1 MSFRNVRTIY
11 RKEIL
16 DTLRDRRT
24 LIAMIGVPIVLY
36 PAILLLAGQVFLVQQ
51 ERIEARAS
59 RVAVIGPGAQTAET
73 WLQDAENIEI
83 VDTENPDA
91 AFARGE
97 INAIVDVTED
107 AATALTENESVSV
120 RVAYNTTK
128 SASQQAARRV
138 QDRLEEVAEDTL
150 DARLSAQGLDR
161 AFVEP
166 VAVELDDV
174 APPEQRAGSAL
185 GRVIPLLMVLMLGV
199 GAFYPAVD
207 LTAGE
212 KERGT
217 FETLL
222 STPATKRDIV
232 FGKFGAVFTYS
243 IITAA
248 LNLASM
254 LAAIAFQFRMVNMQT
269 GGESVLSMP
278 QVPWDGVLYM
288 ALTLVPLAVLVAA
301 VMMGVALL
309 ARNVKDAANLV
320 TPFFLAIIF
329 PASLAAVPDIEL
341 TRATQF
347 IPIANVAL
355 LFRDLLLDEAT
366 VETVFTVF
374 TSTAVY
380 ALVALLTAAGL
391 FHRDEV
397 ILAED
402 RGAGFNLRRRDWPT
416 RDVPTPAFAV
426 ALLAII
432 MVLIFYAGSYLQAR
446 NLIVGLLI
454 TEYALILTPV
464 LFALWLFRIG
474 LRSALNLRAPSLP
487 AVVAAAAITAG
498 WLVIIIQV
506 SVWHNKVLPVPPEF
520 AEALEGLLR
529 GEDALNLA
537 GLLLVLAVTP
547 AICEEVLFRGAFF
560 TGLRNRVPDW
570 MLVILVGIAFG
581 AFHLSIY
588 RFVPTGFSGIVLA
601 YLVLRSGSIWIGMGA
616 HAFIN
621 GASVLLETG
630 AMPEAVT
637 DLIRDP
643 AFETRGFPVLV
654 LAVAA
659 ALAASG
665 VLLLEWQSRR
675 RHTRA

>member
-1 MSFRNVRTIY
+1 MSFGNVRTIY
-11 RKEIL
+11 LKEIL

-36 PAILLLAGQVFLVQQ
+36 PAILLLAGQVFMVQQ
-51 ERIEARAS
+51 ERMEARPS
-59 RVAVIGPGAQTAET
+59 RVAVVGPGAEAAKRWLGEAEHIE
-73 WLQDAENIEI
+73 LVEALDAQGALTRGEVNAV
-83 VDTENPDA
+83 VDISDDA
-91 AFARGE
+91 DSAFAQ
-97 INAIVDVTED
+97 
-107 AATALTENESVSV
+107 NESVSV
-120 RVAYNTTK
+120 RIAYNTTK

-138 QDRLEEVAEDTL
+138 QDRLEAVAEEAL
-150 DARLSAQGLDR
+150 DARLSAEGLDR
-161 AFVEP
+161 EFVEP

-254 LAAIAFQFRMVNMQT
+254 LAAIAFQFRMVNVQT
-269 GGESVLSMP
+269 AGETALSMP
-278 QVPWDGVLYM
+278 EVPWDGVVYM
-288 ALTLVPLAVLVAA
+288 ALTLVPLAVLIAA

-329 PASLAAVPDIEL
+329 PASLAAVPDVEL

-366 VETVFTVF
+366 VETVFAVF

-380 ALVALLTAAGL
+380 ALVALLAAAGL
-391 FHRDEV
+391 FQRDDV

-402 RGAGFNLRRRDWPT
+402 RGAGFNFRRREWPP

-426 ALLAII
+426 SLLAAV
-432 MVLIFYAGSYLQAR
+432 MVLIYYVGSYVQAR
-446 NLIVGLLI
+446 DLITGLLI
-454 TEYALILTPV
+454 TEYALILAPV
-464 LFALWLFRIG
+464 LGALWFFRIR
-474 LRSALNLRAPSLP
+474 LRTALNLRAPSLS
-487 AVVAAAAITAG
+487 ATLAAAAITVG

-520 AEALEGLLR
+520 AEALEGILR
-529 GEDALNLA
+529 GDRAQSLA
-537 GLLLVLAVTP
+537 GLLFALALTP

-560 TGLRNRVPDW
+560 TGLRDRVPDW

-581 AFHLSIY
+581 AFHLSVY
-588 RFVPTGFSGIVLA
+588 RFVPTGLSGVVLA

-621 GASVLLETG
+621 GTSVLLETG
-630 AMPEAVT
+630 RMPESV
-637 DLIRDP
+637 LNLVRDP
-643 AFETRGFPVLV
+643 AFATRGFPVPVVAIAAIL
-654 LAVAA
+654 AA
-659 ALAASG
+659 AG
-665 VLLLEWQSRR
+665 VVVLEWRSRR
-675 RHTRA
+675 AQT